1 MQENGRFGMSV
12 LQRGLQL
19 AGYSRDASLSG
30 DFDAIDIVTSGI
42 DVATRAAIVAVQ
54 SEQAFDCNGLD
65 TAATFGLAV
74 NVYRL
79 DEPTR
84 QLTCQGNQGGA
95 PMAIVEGVEAFHVL
109 YGIDSDGDVT
119 TDEPQQY
126 IPYAADI
133 NPDEVVALRF
143 ALLVNSGSPIRSR
156 DISDSFIVL
165 NEKYEYDD
173 QWAREVFSSTVK
185 LRNRR

>member
-1 MQENGRFGMSV
+1 
-12 LQRGLQL
+12 
-19 AGYSRDASLSG
+19 
-30 DFDAIDIVTSGI
+30 
-42 DVATRAAIVAVQ
+42 
-54 SEQAFDCNGLD
+54 
-65 TAATFGLAV
+65 
-74 NVYRL
+74 
-79 DEPTR
+79 
-84 QLTCQGNQGGA
+84 
-95 PMAIVEGVEAFHVL
+95 MAIVEGVEAFHVL

-143 ALLVNSGSPIRSR
+143 ALLVNSGNPIRSR
-156 DISDSFIVL
+156 DVGDSFIVL
-165 NEKYEYDD
+165 NEKYDRDD

>member
-1 MQENGRFGMSV
+1 MQENGRFGVSV

-42 DVATRAAIVAVQ
+42 DVDTRAAIVAVQ

-65 TAATFGLAV
+65 TAATSGLAV

-79 DEPTR
+79 DR
-84 QLTCQGNQGGA
+84 AAQQLTCQGNQGGV

-119 TDEPQQY
+119 TEEPQQY

-143 ALLVNSGSPIRSR
+143 ALLVNSGNPIRSR

-165 NEKYEYDD
+165 NEKYDYDD
-173 QWAREVFSSTVK
+173 KWARKVFSSTVK